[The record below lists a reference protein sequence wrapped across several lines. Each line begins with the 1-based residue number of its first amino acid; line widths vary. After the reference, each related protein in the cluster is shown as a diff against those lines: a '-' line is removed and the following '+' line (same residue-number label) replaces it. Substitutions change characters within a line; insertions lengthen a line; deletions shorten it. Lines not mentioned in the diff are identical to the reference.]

1 MLIEQKASKLPVERF
16 IADMETVCGCFD
28 VRTTSGKKTVWG
40 GITSDVYAE
49 IEMAFVATNLQQVT
63 RTRRNIRQ
71 DFGENYF
78 LIMQQEGRALMAQN
92 DVAAMLLPGDFIL
105 IDSSKP
111 SEFTF
116 FGDKGKQISLHLPR
130 VEIQERFGFD
140 IKGGSSLSSNDPTAK
155 AIRAVLAK
163 ALMPDTTSGQNG
175 YLKEAL
181 FGLLGV
187 FLSSQNENGHNNRA
201 YELIN
206 EGALLGKALDYI
218 EARFRDPEFSINEIA
233 AKLGVSARQLQRTFA
248 NLGVTPTKFLLAK
261 RLEYARVA
269 LKNRQSGERGRLISS
284 IAYSSG
290 FADLSYFNRRFREAF
305 GCAPGAYENIQIN

>member
-1 MLIEQKASKLPVERF
+1 MLVEHKISKLPVERF
-16 IADMETVCGCFD
+16 IADLETVCGYFD
-28 VRTTSGKKTVWG
+28 VRATSGKKTVWG
-40 GITSDVYAE
+40 GITLNERAGM
-49 IEMAFVATNLQQVT
+49 EMAFIATNLQQVT

-71 DFGENYF
+71 DYGENYF
-78 LIMQQEGRALMAQN
+78 LVMQQEGRALMAQN
-92 DVAAMLLPGDFIL
+92 DTAAMLLPGDFIL

-116 FGDKGKQISLHLPR
+116 FGDRGKQISLHLPR
-130 VEIQERFGFD
+130 VEIQDRFGFD
-140 IKGGSSLSSNDPTAK
+140 VQGGISLSCNDPTAK
-155 AIRAVLAK
+155 AIRAVLEK

-175 YLKEAL
+175 HLKDAL
-181 FGLLGV
+181 YGLLGV
-187 FLSSQNENGHNNRA
+187 FLQGQNEYGHNNRA
-201 YELIN
+201 YDLIN
-206 EGALLGKALDYI
+206 EGALLGKALEYI
-218 EARFRDPEFSINEIA
+218 EARFRDPEFATNEIA
-233 AKLGVSARQLQRTFA
+233 IRLGVSARQLQRAFA

-269 LKNRQSGERGRLISS
+269 LKNRQSGQQDQLISS